1 MSACL
6 LKEIDYKTLRKLN
19 SNEWPVRSNPL
30 APVFHPIEDDILKW
44 TIKYLMYQI
53 SWENTYKTL
62 NEGKNKIGKL
72 WKERIDKIDEIFI
85 EELITIL

>member
-1 MSACL
+1 MNGQFVVIL
-6 LKEIDYKTLRKLN
+6 LHLYSIQLKMIFSNGPLN
-19 SNEWPVRSNPL
+19 TSC
-30 APVFHPIEDDILKW
+30 
-44 TIKYLMYQI
+44 IKFP
-53 SWENTYKTL
+53 ENTYKTL